1 MGERDFPL
9 CPTITLP
16 AMHVHR
22 PSPPPL
28 APACCRN
35 NIGRIGPAR
44 DLGRPEAGA
53 CRPCVRAPVPPGG
66 APPAARRRR
75 PPWGS
80 TSPCRGCPVLL
91 GCEIRPNSLRGPRK
105 SAARRLPGPP
115 TTQHTWGELR
125 GRRSRSH
132 RTKRGHGVLE
142 RLTCEVL
149 VSTGD
154 SRATDGESSAKFGR
168 FRRDEHG
175 RPLCSCT
182 PGIRSAF

>member
-1 MGERDFPL
+1 MRPA
-9 CPTITLP
+9 ITLA

-22 PSPPPL
+22 PRAQPL
-28 APACCRN
+28 APAGYRS

-115 TTQHTWGELR
+115 TTQRTWGELR

-149 VSTGD
+149 VSTGALGP
-154 SRATDGESSAKFGR
+154 RMVIRQQNSAKTVSAREKPPPARASRGSARHF
-168 FRRDEHG
+168 ELSQHG
-175 RPLCSCT
+175 
-182 PGIRSAF
+182 